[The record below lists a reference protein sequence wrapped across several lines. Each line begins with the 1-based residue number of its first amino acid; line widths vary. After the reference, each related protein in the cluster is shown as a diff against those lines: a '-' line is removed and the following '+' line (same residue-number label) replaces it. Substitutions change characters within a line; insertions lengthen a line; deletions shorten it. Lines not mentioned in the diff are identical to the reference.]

1 MSGAINATINNEED
15 MFGHRV
21 SKFGYV
27 LAVIMFACTTVNTF
41 FRLPFPMVQ
50 FMGFFTITAFVLS
63 FCAVFLGVIARG
75 FERVEAAI
83 LSRRE
88 AGDL

>member
-1 MSGAINATINNEED
+1 

-21 SKFGYV
+21 SKLGYA
-27 LAVIMFACTTVNTF
+27 LAAIAFVCTIINSF
-41 FRLPFPMVQ
+41 FHVPHPVRDYM
-50 FMGFFTITAFVLS
+50 MFFTITALVVS

-83 LSRRE
+83 LSRR
-88 AGDL
+88 DSDDPML